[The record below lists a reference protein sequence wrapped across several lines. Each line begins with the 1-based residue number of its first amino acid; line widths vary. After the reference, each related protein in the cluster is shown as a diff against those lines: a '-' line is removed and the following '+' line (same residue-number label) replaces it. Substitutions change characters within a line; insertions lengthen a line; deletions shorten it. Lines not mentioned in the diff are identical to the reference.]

1 MKVMAVAFLLLPSC
15 VAKAQ
20 FDLSSLSNLG
30 DVVTNLTSV
39 FNPDQQASTKSI
51 IRTWDS
57 SEPAILFTS
66 DNFLAQAGAK
76 IASNKIEQNIQKH
89 LNKYGIKKGALKFTF
104 RSDGTYTEVLG
115 KKTLEGTW
123 KIEDSKLMLSHSGVQ
138 TTTLTTQIEGNQ
150 LMFVTDATKLLTF
163 FKNIGSKSTNSSIK
177 TVTTLMKSVNGM
189 QAGLTLTKQ

>member
-51 IRTWDS
+51 VGTWEY

-115 KKTLEGTW
+115 KKTLA
-123 KIEDSKLMLSHSGVQ
+123 KLFFGHFKAENYYRGLCFYCTLSRNVKRKSCLSHSR
-138 TTTLTTQIEGNQ
+138 TSCHDDKIRRL
-150 LMFVTDATKLLTF
+150 
-163 FKNIGSKSTNSSIK
+163 
-177 TVTTLMKSVNGM
+177 
-189 QAGLTLTKQ
+189 QAGGLFIKSFKTCRKAYNISFIFLLLYIRKN

>member
-51 IRTWDS
+51 VGTWEY

-104 RSDGTYTEVLG
+104 RADGTYTEVLG
-115 KKTLEGTW
+115 KKTPFLCSMMAVSNTACNSL
-123 KIEDSKLMLSHSGVQ
+123 KIFGINTVRV
-138 TTTLTTQIEGNQ
+138 N
-150 LMFVTDATKLLTF
+150 
-163 FKNIGSKSTNSSIK
+163 ST
-177 TVTTLMKSVNGM
+177 VG
-189 QAGLTLTKQ
+189 A